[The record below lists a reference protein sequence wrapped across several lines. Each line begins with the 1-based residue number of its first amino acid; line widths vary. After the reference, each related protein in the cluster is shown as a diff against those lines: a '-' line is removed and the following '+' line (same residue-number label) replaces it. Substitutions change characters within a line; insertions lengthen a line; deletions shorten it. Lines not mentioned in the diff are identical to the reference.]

1 MDAKRIDIPRGVDP
15 VVLFGTSDRV
25 LRALENGFP
34 QVRFTLL
41 GRTLSMIGP
50 EGIVDMAAQLVEEL
64 IELARDGH
72 SLDAD
77 GVEQAIALLMTAS
90 STDERP
96 QEILRSRGR
105 SIRPQSA
112 GQKAYVEAIQ
122 RSTVVFGLGP
132 AGTGKTYLAMAQAV
146 SSLLSGQVRRIVLT
160 RPAVEAGENLGFL
173 PGTLTDKIDP
183 YLRPLYDA
191 LGDMMDPDALPK
203 LMASGAVEVA
213 PLAYMRGRTL
223 NDSFIIL
230 DEAQNTTLAQMKM
243 FLTRLGFNAKVV
255 VTGDASQIDLAGER
269 SSGLLV
275 IEDIL
280 SGIDD
285 IEFCHLTSADVV
297 RHRLVGQIIDAYERW
312 DESMASLKARR
323 DRSLHTRTRHNG
335 R

>member
-25 LRALENGFP
+25 LRALENGLP

-243 FLTRLGFNAKVV
+243 FLTRLGFNSKVV

-280 SGIDD
+280 TGIDD

-312 DESMASLKARR
+312 DESKASLKARR

>member
-112 GQKAYVEAIQ
+112 GQKAYVEAIE

-191 LGDMMDPDALPK
+191 LHDMVDADSVPK
-203 LMASGAVEVA
+203 LLTSGTIEVA

-223 NDSFIIL
+223 NDAFIIL
-230 DEAQNTTLAQMKM
+230 DEAQNTSSEQMKM
-243 FLTRLGFNAKVV
+243 FLTRLGFGSKVV
-255 VTGDASQIDLAGER
+255 VTGDITQIDLPGGVR
-269 SSGLLV
+269 SGLRQVTQILDGV
-275 IEDIL
+275 EDIA
-280 SGIDD
+280 
-285 IEFCHLTSADVV
+285 FCTLTARDVV
-297 RHRLVGQIIDAYERW
+297 RHRLVGRIVAAY
-312 DESMASLKARR
+312 DSYDSIQQ
-323 DRSLHTRTRHNG
+323 G
-335 R
+335 RGGR